1 MNGLKRKTKMKYT
14 NPLFFKAIWKKQEPM
29 IRNYGD
35 MLVCIIAVLGLVLAP
50 AMYSDSNTVKA
61 TTSSEGQ
68 TLSLKPNILRFVQN
82 GNTQNHFMI
91 DKSQFKKA
99 PEFTGITGFVNTP
112 VPIKLSDLKG
122 KVVLVHFWTY
132 TCINCIH
139 TIPHLN
145 DWYQKYSN
153 KGLDIVGVQTPEFSD
168 EKNID
173 NVKTAVN
180 KFQIKYPVIL
190 DNNYASWNAY
200 GNNYWPRDYLVDS
213 QGYIRYSHIGEGDYN
228 QTEQMI
234 QSLLAEGVIT

>member
-1 MNGLKRKTKMKYT
+1 
-14 NPLFFKAIWKKQEPM
+14 M
-29 IRNYGD
+29 IRNYSGI
-35 MLVCIIAVLGLVLAP
+35 LLLAIIAVIGLILAP
-50 AMYSDSNTVKA
+50 AIYFLNLSTAKA
-61 TTSSEGQ
+61 TTSGEGQ
-68 TLSLKPNILRFVQN
+68 PSSTTPVVLPLLQN

-99 PEFTGITGFVNTP
+99 PEFTGVTGFVNTP
-112 VPIKLSDLKG
+112 AAIKLSDLKG

-153 KGLDIVGVQTPEFSD
+153 KGLVIIGVQTPEFSY

-173 NVKTAVN
+173 NVKAAVQN
-180 KFQIKYPVIL
+180 FQIKYPIIL
-190 DNNYASWNAY
+190 DNNYVNWNAY
-200 GNNYWPRDYLVDS
+200 GNSYWPRDYLVDN
-213 QGYIRYSHIGEGDYN
+213 QGFIRYNHIGEGDYS

-234 QSLLAEGVIT
+234 QSLLAEGVTR

>member
-1 MNGLKRKTKMKYT
+1 MSKSYILYKTIWRKQVLMVR
-14 NPLFFKAIWKKQEPM
+14 IQRD
-29 IRNYGD
+29 I
-35 MLVCIIAVLGLVLAP
+35 LVAIIAIIGLVLAP
-50 AMYSDSNTVKA
+50 TMYSSSSTVKA
-61 TTSSEGQ
+61 TSSSEGQ
-68 TLSLKPNILRFVQN
+68 TSSTMPTVLALLQN

-112 VPIKLSDLKG
+112 APVKLADLKG

-153 KGLDIVGVQTPEFSD
+153 RGLVIVGVQTPEFSD
-168 EKNID
+168 EKNIA

-180 KFQIKYPVIL
+180 NFQIKYPVIL
-190 DNNYASWNAY
+190 DNNYANWNAY
-200 GNNYWPRDYLVDS
+200 GNNYWPRDYLVDN
-213 QGYIRYSHIGEGDYN
+213 QGYIRYSHIGEGDYD

-234 QSLLAEGVIT
+234 KSLLAEGVIT

>member
-1 MNGLKRKTKMKYT
+1 MRY
-14 NPLFFKAIWKKQEPM
+14 ESM
-29 IRNYGD
+29 IRNYSD
-35 MLVCIIAVLGLVLAP
+35 ILVSIIAVIGLVLAP
-50 AMYSDSNTVKA
+50 TMYFLGSSIVKA

-68 TLSLKPNILRFVQN
+68 TSSTTSTILPLVQN

-99 PEFTGITGFVNTP
+99 PEFTGVTGFVNTP
-112 VPIKLSDLKG
+112 APIKLADLRG

-145 DWYQKYSN
+145 DWYQKYSK
-153 KGLDIVGVQTPEFSD
+153 KGLVIVGVQAPEFSD
-168 EKNID
+168 EKNIN

-180 KFQIKYPVIL
+180 NFQIKYPVIL
-190 DNNYASWNAY
+190 DNNYVNWNAY
-200 GNNYWPRDYLVDS
+200 GNNYWPRDYLVDN
-213 QGYIRYSHIGEGDYN
+213 QGYIRYNHIGEGDYD

>member
-1 MNGLKRKTKMKYT
+1 MPKSYMLYKTIWRKQV
-14 NPLFFKAIWKKQEPM
+14 LM
-29 IRNYGD
+29 IRNQSD
-35 MLVCIIAVLGLVLAP
+35 ILVAIIAIIGLVLAP
-50 AMYSDSNTVKA
+50 TLYSSSSTVKA
-61 TTSSEGQ
+61 TQSSEGQ
-68 TLSLKPNILRFVQN
+68 TSSTMPTVLALLQN
-82 GNTQNHFMI
+82 GNTQNHFII

-112 VPIKLSDLKG
+112 APVKLADLKG

-153 KGLDIVGVQTPEFSD
+153 RGLVIVGVQTPEFSD
-168 EKNID
+168 EKNIA

-180 KFQIKYPVIL
+180 NFQIKYPVIL
-190 DNNYASWNAY
+190 DNNYANWNAY
-200 GNNYWPRDYLVDS
+200 GNNYWPRDYLVDN
-213 QGYIRYSHIGEGDYN
+213 QGYIRYSHIGEGDYD